1 MIEGLIQALNGKE
14 KTIPKTN
21 EELKP
26 SECEACGAGQVIAEE
41 DIIEEPEQESVIQP
55 VIPQVVHGPD
65 CIKDLTPDGSCICMA
80 PQASGISTSVLGR
93 SKVLKLIKKETKPEP
108 INLTLLNYHGRKL
121 WLCDGCYDKEKLLIK
136 NGEKNLHEYQK
147 NVPDRIEVLVDITIR
162 RETTI
167 EKYQELYSK
176 ERPHWVLANFE
187 SIEDMRNQ
195 LVEFITSMERLE
207 WETKTKKR
215 VAYDAARELDTR
227 LSREERE
234 KLINDPTFKV
244 PTNSEYKKIQKDREM
259 DEVIKTL
266 YGAAASKVTAKQ
278 KSAIKSL
285 LDFGL
290 SIEEIKAQLKI

>member
-41 DIIEEPEQESVIQP
+41 DIIEEPVIQP
-55 VIPQVVHGPD
+55 VVQAVIPQVVHGLD
-65 CIKDLTPDGSCICMA
+65 CIKDLTPDGSCICSA
-80 PQASGISTSVLGR
+80 PQALGISTTHSTSVLGR
-93 SKVLKLIKKETKPEP
+93 GKVLKMIKKEPKD
-108 INLTLLNYHGRKL
+108 LTLLNYHGRKL
-121 WLCDGCYDKEKLLIK
+121 WLCDTCYDRERLLIK

-147 NVPDRIEVLVDITIR
+147 NVPDRIEVLVDVVAK
-162 RETTI
+162 REQTVAA
-167 EKYQELYSK
+167 YRDLYEK
-176 ERPHWVLANFE
+176 ERPHWVLSNFA

-259 DEVIKTL
+259 DEVVKTL